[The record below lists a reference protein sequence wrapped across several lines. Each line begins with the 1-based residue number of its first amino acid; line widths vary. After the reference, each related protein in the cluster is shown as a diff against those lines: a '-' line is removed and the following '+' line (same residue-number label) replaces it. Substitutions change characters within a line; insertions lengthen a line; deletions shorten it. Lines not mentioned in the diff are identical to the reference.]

1 MNIVIIGGNAAG
13 MSAASQV
20 KRQQSDWSV
29 TVLEKNSYI
38 SYAACGIPYYV
49 QGLVP
54 DIDKLITV
62 TPGEALQ
69 KRKINLKINQFVREI
84 NKEKQILTVESP
96 EGVYTEAYDKLVIA
110 CGARP
115 SGKEI
120 DYAPAEGI
128 FTAHN
133 LDDADR
139 MRTFIKTNKPRS
151 AAVVG
156 GGYIAVE
163 MLEAFRELGLET
175 HLLHRRTA
183 LSRSFEEAISSITL
197 AEMEKEGVILH
208 LNQEVKALAI
218 KEKKVEVLSNDQ
230 AFQFDMVVV
239 AAGVEPN
246 SSLAKESGLQLGVKE
261 SIKVNSYLETSH
273 PGIYAAGDCAETT
286 QMITGEPIYLPLAL
300 KANKEGVIAGVNI
313 GGGKEQFPGVLGSA
327 VTKFC
332 NLGIARTGLT
342 LAEAEASGFDAARF
356 KLEANSKSHYYPG
369 SGTLTMILVADK
381 KSRRLL
387 GAQLAG
393 PVDSVKRIDVYAT
406 VITAAMTI
414 DQIFELD
421 LAYAPPFSPVYD
433 PVVLS
438 GRVGRKIIDG

>member
-139 MRTFIKTNKPRS
+139 IRTFIKTNQPRS

-175 HLLHRRTA
+175 HLLHRRT
-183 LSRSFEEAISSITL
+183 LSPAPLKKRFLRSPWPKWRKKGLFF
-197 AEMEKEGVILH
+197 ILIR
-208 LNQEVKALAI
+208 K
-218 KEKKVEVLSNDQ
+218 
-230 AFQFDMVVV
+230 
-239 AAGVEPN
+239 
-246 SSLAKESGLQLGVKE
+246 
-261 SIKVNSYLETSH
+261 
-273 PGIYAAGDCAETT
+273 
-286 QMITGEPIYLPLAL
+286 L
-300 KANKEGVIAGVNI
+300 K
-313 GGGKEQFPGVLGSA
+313 L
-327 VTKFC
+327 
-332 NLGIARTGLT
+332 
-342 LAEAEASGFDAARF
+342 
-356 KLEANSKSHYYPG
+356 
-369 SGTLTMILVADK
+369 
-381 KSRRLL
+381 
-387 GAQLAG
+387 
-393 PVDSVKRIDVYAT
+393 
-406 VITAAMTI
+406 
-414 DQIFELD
+414 
-421 LAYAPPFSPVYD
+421 
-433 PVVLS
+433 
-438 GRVGRKIIDG
+438 